1 MNIEPS
7 TGDNGL
13 HPLPEIPVMRPML
26 PTADQVLPYL
36 RRVDATRNYSNFG
49 PLSQELQGR
58 LAGMFGTG
66 ENSVI
71 CTSSG
76 TSALIGAI
84 LATAGPGR
92 TSRPL
97 AMIPGL
103 TFPATAAAAE
113 RCGYE
118 PYLVDVNPKSWLLD
132 PQALLHHRRLHEV
145 GVVIPVAAFG
155 RPVPQEPWLRFMRET
170 GIPVVIDGAASFQLL
185 SIRPDAYIGAVPV
198 ALSFHA
204 TKSFGVGEGGCVV
217 WSDPE
222 SERRLCEA
230 LNFGFYGSR
239 LSVASSSNGKMSE
252 YHAAVGLA
260 ELDNWPVK
268 LERFLRV
275 VRLYRGAANVGGL
288 GPYLLLY
295 PRTDFIYPLF
305 LFASAVESRRM
316 QDALAGQRIGFRFWY
331 GSGMQSHPHYRS
343 SPHDNLS
350 VCSALANRLIGLP
363 MAPDLT
369 SQQVEIICRTIA
381 DTRTARRPLRL
392 GEPPP
397 PENTSTTAGRAADF
411 GLTVEE
417 GKAPAV
423 PATSG
428 ESDSGCG
435 FFPAARSGGIEKSIQ
450 LRRSVQNPAYIAIR
464 VK

>member
-1 MNIEPS
+1 
-7 TGDNGL
+7 
-13 HPLPEIPVMRPML
+13 MRPLL

-36 RRVDATRNYSNFG
+36 RRVDATRIYSNFG
-49 PLSQELQGR
+49 PLSWELQVR

-66 ENSVI
+66 ENSVT

-84 LATAGPGR
+84 LATAGQAGA
-92 TSRPL
+92 SRSL

-113 RCGYE
+113 RCGYN
-118 PYLVDVNPKSWLLD
+118 PYLVDVDPKSWLLD
-132 PQALLHHRRLHEV
+132 PQTLLSHPRLHEV
-145 GVVIPVAAFG
+145 GLIIPVATFG
-155 RPVPQEPWLRFMRET
+155 SPVPQKPWLRFMRET
-170 GIPVVIDGAASFQLL
+170 AIPVVIDGAASFSSVSEQPR
-185 SIRPDAYIGAVPV
+185 SFTGKVPMV
-198 ALSFHA
+198 LSFHA

-275 VRLYRGAANVGGL
+275 VRLYRKAADVDGL
-288 GPYLLLY
+288 GGHLILY

-305 LFASAVESRRM
+305 LSVNAVESLRI
-316 QDALAGQRIGFRFWY
+316 QDALTRQGIGFRFWY
-331 GSGMQSHPHYRS
+331 GSGMQSHPHYHS
-343 SPHDNLS
+343 SPKDDLDI
-350 VCSALANRLIGLP
+350 CSDLASRLIGLP
-363 MAPDLT
+363 IAPDLT
-369 SQQVEIICRTIA
+369 SQQVEMICRTI
-381 DTRTARRPLRL
+381 TAS
-392 GEPPP
+392 G
-397 PENTSTTAGRAADF
+397 AGA
-411 GLTVEE
+411 L
-417 GKAPAV
+417 
-423 PATSG
+423 
-428 ESDSGCG
+428 
-435 FFPAARSGGIEKSIQ
+435 
-450 LRRSVQNPAYIAIR
+450 
-464 VK
+464 